1 MEIHFNFN
9 IICFSK
15 KSSMQF
21 KHLGVEVEARH
32 RGHSFKKCSF
42 LSLVSITYVC
52 YSLP

>member
-32 RGHSFKKCSF
+32 RGHSFKLCPEQKVFIPIIS
-42 LSLVSITYVC
+42 
-52 YSLP
+52 